1 MLFAHLNDDLIG
13 FAQED
18 FPGDAV
24 GKNPPASAGLPPVQK
39 SPHAAEERSP
49 RAPLRPGSRAYEPR
63 LLSLCAPESALGSR
77 RGP

>member
-24 GKNPPASAGLPPVQK
+24 GKNPPASAGPPPVRRVHMQRRNEARGHHYAQALEPT
-39 SPHAAEERSP
+39 SHA
-49 RAPLRPGSRAYEPR
+49 Y
-63 LLSLCAPESALGSR
+63 
-77 RGP
+77 